1 MKTIK
6 MIFFDMDGC
15 LIDSEIVYVHAWFE
29 LFQEMNIP
37 IPLNEIMNWRGKNNR
52 LINERIN
59 EFVGNM
65 EETLNLR
72 KIRDDRFYVKLYRN
86 EVVLKPY
93 ALDILNYL
101 DSKNIPYA
109 LVTSTIKEKASKVLT
124 HFNLFHRFK
133 FIYFGDDVVDSK
145 PNPEIYLKAVNQSG
159 FNKSEILVFEDSKN
173 GIEACNNAGL
183 DVVYIPDRDRI
194 DTNNLI
200 LFNEVKDFNEAIKMI
215 NHFLD

>member
-37 IPLNEIMNWRGKNNR
+37 IELDEIMNWRGKNNR

-86 EVVLKPY
+86 EVVLKPH

-124 HFNLFHRFK
+124 HFNLLHRFK

-145 PNPEIYLKAVNQSG
+145 PNPEIYLKAVNKSG
-159 FNKSEILVFEDSKN
+159 LNKSEILVFEDSKN

-194 DTNNLI
+194 DINGLV
-200 LFNEVKDFNEAIKMI
+200 LFNEVKDFSGAIKMI
-215 NHFLD
+215 NQFLD

>member
-37 IPLNEIMNWRGKNNR
+37 IQLDEIMNWRGKNNR

-72 KIRDDRFYVKLYRN
+72 KIRDERFYVKLYRN

-124 HFNLFHRFK
+124 HFNLYNRFK
-133 FIYFGDDVVDSK
+133 FIFFGDDVVDSK

-159 FNKSEILVFEDSKN
+159 FDKIEILVFEDSRN

-183 DVVYIPDRDRI
+183 DVVYVPDRDRI
-194 DTNNLI
+194 DTNGLI
-200 LFNEVKDFNEAIKMI
+200 LFDEIKDFNEGIKMI
-215 NHFLD
+215 NQILD

>member
-37 IPLNEIMNWRGKNNR
+37 IELDEIMNWRGKNNR

-65 EETLNLR
+65 EETLKLR

-109 LVTSTIKEKASKVLT
+109 LVTSTVKEKASKVLT
-124 HFNLFHRFK
+124 HFNLYHRFK

-159 FNKSEILVFEDSKN
+159 FSKNEILVFEDSKN

-194 DTNNLI
+194 DTNGVI
-200 LFNEVKDFNEAIKMI
+200 LFNEVKDFNEGIKMI
-215 NHFLD
+215 NHLVD

>member
-37 IPLNEIMNWRGKNNR
+37 IELDEIMNWRGKNNR

-59 EFVGNM
+59 EVVGDM
-65 EETLNLR
+65 EETLKLR
-72 KIRDDRFYVKLYRN
+72 KIRDNRFYAKLYRN

-93 ALDILNYL
+93 ALDILNFL

-109 LVTSTIKEKASKVLT
+109 LVTSTVKEKASKVLT
-124 HFNLFHRFK
+124 HFNLYHRFK

-159 FNKSEILVFEDSKN
+159 FSKNEILVFEDSKN
-173 GIEACNNAGL
+173 GIEACNNAGI

-194 DTNNLI
+194 DTNGLI
-200 LFNEVKDFNEAIKMI
+200 LFNEVKDFNEGIKMI
-215 NHFLD
+215 NHLLD

>member
-15 LIDSEIVYVHAWFE
+15 LIDSEIVYVYAWFE

-37 IPLNEIMNWRGKNNR
+37 IELDEIMNWRGKNNR

-59 EFVGNM
+59 EFIGDM
-65 EETLNLR
+65 EETLKLR
-72 KIRDDRFYVKLYRN
+72 KIRDDRFYAKLYRN

-93 ALDILNYL
+93 ALDILNFL

-109 LVTSTIKEKASKVLT
+109 LVTSTVKEKASKVLT
-124 HFNLFHRFK
+124 HFNLYHRFK

-159 FNKSEILVFEDSKN
+159 FSKNEILVFEDSKN
-173 GIEACNNAGL
+173 GIEACNNAGI

-194 DTNNLI
+194 DTNGLI
-200 LFNEVKDFNEAIKMI
+200 LFNEVKDFNEGIKMI
-215 NHFLD
+215 NHLLD

>member
-15 LIDSEIVYVHAWFE
+15 LIDSEIVYVYAWFE

-37 IPLNEIMNWRGKNNR
+37 IELDEIMNWRGKNNR

-59 EFVGNM
+59 EFVGDM
-65 EETLNLR
+65 EETLKLR

-86 EVVLKPY
+86 DVVLKPY
-93 ALDILNYL
+93 ALDILNFL

-109 LVTSTIKEKASKVLT
+109 LVTSTVKEKASKVLT
-124 HFNLFHRFK
+124 HFNLYHRFK

-159 FNKSEILVFEDSKN
+159 FSKNEILVFEDSKN
-173 GIEACNNAGL
+173 GIEACNNAGI

-194 DTNNLI
+194 DTNGLI
-200 LFNEVKDFNEAIKMI
+200 LFNEVKDFNEGIKMI
-215 NHFLD
+215 NHLLD

>member
-86 EVVLKPY
+86 EVMLKPY

-145 PNPEIYLKAVNQSG
+145 PNPEIYLKAVTQSG
-159 FNKSEILVFEDSKN
+159 LNKGEILVFEDSRN

>member
-37 IPLNEIMNWRGKNNR
+37 IELDEIMNWRGKNNR

-59 EFVGNM
+59 EFVGDM
-65 EETLNLR
+65 EETLKLR
-72 KIRDDRFYVKLYRN
+72 KIRDNRFYAKLYRN

-93 ALDILNYL
+93 ALDILNFL

-109 LVTSTIKEKASKVLT
+109 LVTSTVKEKASKVLT
-124 HFNLFHRFK
+124 HFNLYHRFK

-159 FNKSEILVFEDSKN
+159 FSKNEILVFEDSKN
-173 GIEACNNAGL
+173 GIEACNNAGI

-194 DTNNLI
+194 DTNGLI
-200 LFNEVKDFNEAIKMI
+200 LFNEVKDFNEGIKMI
-215 NHFLD
+215 NHLLD

>member
-37 IPLNEIMNWRGKNNR
+37 IQLDEIMNWRGKNNR

-72 KIRDDRFYVKLYRN
+72 KIRDERFYVKLYRN

-93 ALDILNYL
+93 ALEILSYL
-101 DSKNIPYA
+101 ESRNIPYA
-109 LVTSTIKEKASKVLT
+109 LVTSTIKEKASKVLA
-124 HFNLFHRFK
+124 HFNLYNRFK
-133 FIYFGDDVVDSK
+133 FIFFGDDVVDSK

-159 FNKSEILVFEDSKN
+159 FDKSQILVFEDSRN

-183 DVVYIPDRDRI
+183 DVVYVPDRDRI
-194 DTNNLI
+194 DTNGLI
-200 LFNEVKDFNEAIKMI
+200 LFDEIKDFNEGIKMI
-215 NHFLD
+215 NQILD

>member
-37 IPLNEIMNWRGKNNR
+37 IQLNEIMNWRGKNNR

-145 PNPEIYLKAVNQSG
+145 PNPEIYLKAVSQSG

>member
-37 IPLNEIMNWRGKNNR
+37 IELDEIMNWRGKNNR

-59 EFVGNM
+59 EFVGDM
-65 EETLNLR
+65 EETLKLR

-86 EVVLKPY
+86 DVVLKPY

-109 LVTSTIKEKASKVLT
+109 LVTSTVKEKASKVLT
-124 HFNLFHRFK
+124 HFNLYHRFK

-159 FNKSEILVFEDSKN
+159 FSKNEILVFEDSKN

-194 DTNNLI
+194 DTNGVI
-200 LFNEVKDFNEAIKMI
+200 LFNEVKDFNEGIKMI
-215 NHFLD
+215 NHLLD